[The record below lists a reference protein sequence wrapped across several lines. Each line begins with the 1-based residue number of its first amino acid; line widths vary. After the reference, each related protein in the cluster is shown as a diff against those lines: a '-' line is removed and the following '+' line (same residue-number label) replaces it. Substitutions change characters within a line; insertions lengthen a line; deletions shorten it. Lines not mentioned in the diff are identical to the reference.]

1 MVTIGFHNKMLK
13 AQRAEL
19 TEAKIYY
26 RIAGFEKDEN
36 NRAILLQIAKE
47 EERQANIWK
56 SYTRQEIRPHKWKV
70 PFYIFLVRCFGLT
83 FGIKLLERN
92 SHRGVQAYGAMR
104 SDFPEAEE
112 MYHTEKE
119 HEDKLLEMLKD
130 KPLDYLGSI
139 VLGLNDALVEL
150 TGVLAGLTLGIQNSP
165 MIAAI
170 GIITGISAA
179 FSMAGSEY
187 LSTKTENS
195 GKVKPTT
202 SAFYTGI
209 AYITTVIALIVP
221 YLIVKNVFIALLLTI
236 GIAISIIAAFN
247 WYVSVA
253 RGIPF
258 KKRFLEMLSISL
270 SVAFISFFVGLIVNQ
285 IFDINV

>member
-1 MVTIGFHNKMLK
+1 MTIIGFHNKMLK

-26 RIAGFEKDEN
+26 RIAGFEKDDA
-36 NRAILLQIAKE
+36 NRAILSQIAKE
-47 EERQANIWK
+47 EEQQAGIWK
-56 SYTRQEIRPHKWKV
+56 SYTGQEVRPYGWKI
-70 PFYIFLVRCFGLT
+70 PLYTFLVRCFGLT

-112 MYHTEKE
+112 MYQAEKE

-150 TGVLAGLTLGIQNSP
+150 TGVLAGLTLGIRSSP
-165 MIAAI
+165 VIAAI

-187 LSTKTENS
+187 LSTKTENNGS
-195 GKVKPTT
+195 VKPAT
-202 SAFYTGI
+202 SAFYTGT
-209 AYITTVIALIVP
+209 AYVTTVIALIVP
-221 YLIVKNVFIALLLTI
+221 YLIIENVFVALLMTI
-236 GIAISIIAAFN
+236 GTAISIIAAFN
-247 WYVSVA
+247 WYASVVK
-253 RGIPF
+253 GIPF
-258 KKRFLEMLSISL
+258 KRRFLEMLSISL
-270 SVAFISFFVGLIVNQ
+270 SVAFISFFIGLIVNWV
-285 IFDINV
+285 FDINV